1 MVQRTLVRIVDF
13 RAVFQR
19 QEILADET
27 SRFVLRRINDIT
39 IRIPTILINVF
50 LIFVQGF
57 TCLYKLRELVF
68 TGNLRTAGFNDSPL
82 QPFRIAGIYIGLFQI
97 GSRLTPTP
105 TVARAVTG
113 TGDGGK
119 RTT

>member
-13 RAVFQR
+13 RAVFQW

-27 SRFVLRRINDIT
+27 GRFVLRRINDIT

-50 LIFVQGF
+50 LIFVQVF
-57 TCLYKLRELVF
+57 ACFYKLRELVF

-82 QPFRIAGIYIGLFQI
+82 QTFRITGINLSLFQI
-97 GSRLTPTP
+97 GCRLAPAP

-113 TGDGGK
+113 TGDGSK